1 MVFRDDGIWLLFPL
15 DKTQHI
21 RIVSP
26 EVWVLELVGLYFR
39 IALQDALLE
48 MLNLVETVHVQLAD
62 ERGPFVVFEPFGND
76 LSRKAFVIQDWR
88 DESVVGELEFTG
100 RDEGSAHR

>member
-1 MVFRDDGIWLLFPL
+1 MVFRDNDVRLLFPL

-26 EVWVLELVGLYFR
+26 EVWMLELMSLYFR
-39 IALQDALLE
+39 ITLQDALLE

-62 ERGPFVVFEPFGND
+62 E
-76 LSRKAFVIQDWR
+76 
-88 DESVVGELEFTG
+88 
-100 RDEGSAHR
+100 